1 MIFGLGTDLLNIN
14 RIEKLYQ
21 KYKDTFVKRILSNEE
36 IQEFNIKPEN
46 KKINYLAKRF
56 SGKEAFSKA
65 LGLGIGRGINFNDI
79 SILNNSL
86 GKPEIFCNKKSV
98 AFLEKFLK
106 NSIKN
111 INNFISF
118 SDEDNFIFCTVIIV
132 IEKGSYV
139 L

>member
-21 KYKDTFVKRILSNEE
+21 KYKEVLAKRILSTEE
-36 IQEFNIKPEN
+36 IQEFNTKTEN
-46 KKINYLAKRF
+46 KKVSYLAKRF

-86 GKPEIFCNKKSV
+86 GKPEIFFNKKAI

-118 SDEDNFIFCTVIIV
+118 SDEDNFICCTIIIV
-132 IEKGSYV
+132 IQKDTYV